1 MTFFTLETGINPMKL
16 SNKAGVALIG
26 VLTVVALPVQADVF
40 RQQVSG
46 VNLGSLIPPSAT
58 AGASFGSPLAFGAS
72 WGEAGAGV
80 FAQTLNDADDV
91 DGAAGLVLGL
101 GNAKKAVGLEASLAL
116 SSLINGVNGSDGF
129 GENGSFSLKLHTTLP
144 GDAAFAVGVNT
155 IGRFGD
161 SNDAAKSSL
170 YAVGTKVVPV
180 SIAGSSKNLVLNLGV
195 GDNGFAEPG
204 KDGVNI
210 FGSAAFYFNQQV
222 SLIADYTGRFTNLG
236 VSVAP
241 FKKYPFSVTA
251 GAINVGDRYNTGTEY
266 AISAGYGIKF

>member
-1 MTFFTLETGINPMKL
+1 MKL

-26 VLTVVALPVQADVF
+26 VPTVVALPVQASTVF

-46 VNLGSLIPPSAT
+46 ANLASLIPPSAT

-72 WGEAGAGV
+72 WGEAGAGIFV
-80 FAQTLNDADDV
+80 QSIDSVDDDY
-91 DGAAGLVLGL
+91 DGAAGLVFGF

-116 SSLINGVNGSDGF
+116 SSLIDNANAPGGF
-129 GENGSFSLKLHTTLP
+129 GDNGSFSLKLHTALP
-144 GDAAFAVGVNT
+144 GGAAFAVGVNT

-161 SNDAAKSSL
+161 ANDAAKSSL

-204 KDGVNI
+204 KDGVNL
-210 FGSAAFYFNQQV
+210 FGSAAFYFTQQV

-251 GAINVGDRYNTGTEY
+251 GAINVGDRYNSGTEY
-266 AISAGYGIKF
+266 AVSAGYGFKF